1 MNEII
6 ESGSEKREGG
16 FKGRHVLLIV
26 LATILLTVGL
36 TFWFVRTYIY
46 AKDFEP
52 VELDT
57 KERQVLDNKLRT
69 LGFDP
74 SSQAPIEKSNQSNSE
89 TDEQWLRPERYS
101 EKGASREVLFSE
113 RELNAIV
120 ANDRDLAKKLSV
132 DLSDELVSARL
143 LVPVDPD
150 FPLLGGKTL
159 RVSAGV
165 EMAFANRRPRII
177 LKGVSLMGVPI
188 PGAWLGGLK
197 NIDLIQEFGDSG
209 GFWQGFADGVEHI
222 EVREGELAVKLKP

>member
-1 MNEII
+1 MNEVIKNGT
-6 ESGSEKREGG
+6 EHREGG
-16 FKGRHVLLIV
+16 FKGRHVLLII

-46 AKDFEP
+46 ARDFQP
-52 VELDT
+52 VELDV
-57 KERQVLDNKLRT
+57 KEQQVLDRKLRT

-74 SSQAPIEKSNQSNSE
+74 SHKAPPENNRLSAE

-101 EKGASREVLFSE
+101 EKDTKREVQFSE
-113 RELNAIV
+113 RELNAII
-120 ANDRDLAKKLSV
+120 AHDQDLAKKLAV
-132 DLSDELVSARL
+132 DLSTELVSARL
-143 LVPVDPD
+143 LVAVDPD

-165 EMAFANRRPRII
+165 EVAFTNRRPRIL

-209 GFWQGFADGVEHI
+209 GFWQAFADGVEHI
-222 EVREGELAVKLKP
+222 EVREGELVVKLKP